1 MDVGLQLIFTS
12 YGWDNGITDSEVYA
26 QEIDLAI
33 RAEALGFDCIWPT
46 EHHFFDY
53 SFCPDNLQLL
63 SYLAGRLQKINLGTA
78 AVILPWN
85 DPLRVAEKVAMLDEL
100 SSGRVRFG
108 MGRGLSRREF
118 QPFRGIEMAESRE
131 RFDEAAP
138 LIVEALRTGVFEG
151 NGRFYPTSR
160 AEIRPRPSRSFDGRV
175 YAVANSADS
184 LEACARIGA
193 RMILFSEARWEKRLE
208 NINKYRERFRE
219 LHDREPQPV
228 MTADFTFCHHDAGY
242 AQEVAE
248 RCMARYLQ
256 SLLEHY
262 ELMNDHLLD
271 VKGYQGYGRQA
282 GQLQSMGFD
291 KYLSGFLA
299 ANAYGTPEQML
310 EKFRQRREIIGDYE
324 LATCFRF
331 GGMTIEDTR
340 ESMALFAREV
350 MPELRRW

>member
-12 YGWDNGITDSEVYA
+12 YGWDTITDSEVYA
-26 QEIDLAI
+26 QEVDLAI
-33 RAEALGFDCIWPT
+33 RAEQLGFDCVWPT

-63 SYLAGRLQKINLGTA
+63 SYLAGRLQKIKLGTA

-85 DPLRVAEKVAMLDEL
+85 DPLRVAEKVALLDEL
-100 SSGRVRFG
+100 SGGRVRFG

-118 QPFRGIEMAESRE
+118 MPFRGIGMEESRE

-138 LIVEALRTGVFEG
+138 LIVNALRTGVFEG
-151 NGRFYPTSR
+151 DGKYYPTAR
-160 AEIRPRPSRSFDGRV
+160 AEIRPRPSRSFDGRI
-175 YAVANSADS
+175 YAVANSSDS
-184 LEACARIGA
+184 LEACAQIGG

-208 NINKYRERFRE
+208 NINRYRTRFVE
-219 LHDREPQPV
+219 LHGVQPQPI
-228 MTADFTFCHHDAGY
+228 MTADFTFCHNDAAY

-248 RCMARYLQ
+248 RSMACYLR

-262 ELMNDHLLD
+262 ELMDDHLLQ
-271 VKGYQGYGRQA
+271 VKGYEGYGKQA
-282 GQLQSMGFD
+282 GTLKAIGFD
-291 KYLSGFLA
+291 KYLGGFLA

-310 EKFRQRREIIGDYE
+310 AKFRERRETIGEFD

-331 GGMTIEDTR
+331 GGMSIEDSR
-340 ESMALFAREV
+340 ASMALFAREV
-350 MPELRRW
+350 MPVLKSW